1 MICAVNQNFATLAGV
16 SEDKARS
23 AVSAEVARLL
33 SEHRKQRGL
42 SMNVL
47 AARAGLS
54 QSLISAFESTPRNPT
69 LDSLLRIAEVLE
81 VNLGDVIRQALAN
94 VQQAAQA
101 KAPPG
106 AKRRAK

>member
-1 MICAVNQNFATLAGV
+1 
-16 SEDKARS
+16 
-23 AVSAEVARLL
+23 
-33 SEHRKQRGL
+33 
-42 SMNVL
+42 MNVL

-54 QSLISAFESTPRNPT
+54 QSLISTFESTPWNPT

-94 VQQAAQA
+94 VQQSAQA
-101 KAPPG
+101 KAAPG